1 MEHKDTKTQRAA
13 LSVKTQSVIPQEEYD
28 RLQQLSNTIIGAAIE
43 VHKFLGPGL
52 LETVYETCL
61 VEELE
66 QRSLKVQQ
74 QVRLPL
80 YYKGN
85 LTKKFFVIDLLVEDE
100 IIIELKA
107 VDKVMPI
114 HENQLMTY
122 LKLTQKNMGL
132 LINFNVPRLI
142 DGIRRRLNG

>member
-1 MEHKDTKTQRAA
+1 MVSKE
-13 LSVKTQSVIPQEEYD
+13 
-28 RLQQLSNTIIGAAIE
+28 RLEQLNRISENIIGAAIE

-85 LTKKFFVIDLLVEDE
+85 LTKNFFVIDLLVEDE

>member
-1 MEHKDTKTQRAA
+1 MVSKE
-13 LSVKTQSVIPQEEYD
+13 
-28 RLQQLSNTIIGAAIE
+28 RLEQLNRISENIIGAAIE

-66 QRSLKVQQ
+66 QRSLKVQK